1 MATLSDKDIRNE
13 LGRDI
18 YIYPFHEGNL
28 KGASYNLT
36 PSKLAWKLS
45 NGTKIYNEQLNK
57 IIIPAGETALIETC
71 ETIWISKKISG
82 SYHSRVTQVSQ
93 GTGHIGTTLDPN
105 YIGPSLLA
113 IHNHSNSP
121 VELIP
126 EQSQFI
132 TLVFQYVRTES
143 SREQHGNSHGRKDI
157 LSEVGIRLSAEDA
170 AALDQPYMINPEIL
184 KSKLEECPDYQQIKR
199 EREEEA
205 KRLAIESTNKAKNH
219 FSRNLYMIFVGSIIV
234 LVLFSVYLQSNQKQ
248 LGNKPWYPPIN
259 SFINTVIPVLS
270 SALTALI
277 TVDLTRKMQ

>member
-1 MATLSDKDIRNE
+1 MPTLSDKDIRKE
-13 LGRDI
+13 LGI
-18 YIYPFHEGNL
+18 NILIYPFHEGNL

-45 NGTKIYNEQLNK
+45 NGAKIYDKLSNK
-57 IIIPAGETALIETC
+57 IIIPVGETALIETY

-82 SYHSRVTQVSQ
+82 TYHSRVTQVSK

-113 IHNHSNSP
+113 VHNHSKTP
-121 VELIP
+121 IELIP
-126 EQSQFI
+126 EKAEFI
-132 TLVFQYVRTES
+132 TLVFQYLLTES
-143 SREQHGNSHGRKDI
+143 SREHGNSHGRKDI
-157 LSEVGIRLSAEDA
+157 LSEVGIRLTAEDA
-170 AALDQPYMINPEIL
+170 AALDQPYMINPERL
-184 KSKLEECPDYQQIKR
+184 KQKLEECPDYQKIKR

-219 FSRNLYMIFVGSIIV
+219 FSRNLYMIFVGSILV

-259 SFINTVIPVLS
+259 YFINTVIPVLS

-277 TVDLTRKMQ
+277 TVDLTRKIQ